1 MSLLHGCRHNYVLS
15 YSNVASWKGQ
25 ESQCDILMSAGGWN
39 VISIKQVVQKDYNH
53 NLQSKSNSLDYSTV
67 FYFDVDLPANK
78 ISNSFKDYLHWKFLL
93 WTCVFCKLNIPSFVP
108 KICRTIFGEN
118 IRCITFKYFC
128 TKIFF
133 ELVNIFGTGC
143 GTICCVVV
151 WCHYCVAGPGL
162 IWLVSRKFYLV
173 TWRHCGQESAVQ
185 CGPQYKIFYF
195 LISVRGPGSQIA
207 LLSLSGSVVWLSL
220 SPAARLRRG
229 CQDAVDTIV
238 VASQDLGIIDIS
250 SVWVYSVKYS
260 ARWVENVFLP
270 TLNYKYILH
279 QH

>member
-78 ISNSFKDYLHWKFLL
+78 ISNSFKDYLSTLK
-93 WTCVFCKLNIPSFVP
+93 IPVINVCHVLQI
-108 KICRTIFGEN
+108 KYTIICANCRTIFGEN
-118 IRCITFKYFC
+118 IHCITFRYFC

-173 TWRHCGQESAVQ
+173 TWRHCG
-185 CGPQYKIFYF
+185 
-195 LISVRGPGSQIA
+195 
-207 LLSLSGSVVWLSL
+207 
-220 SPAARLRRG
+220 
-229 CQDAVDTIV
+229 
-238 VASQDLGIIDIS
+238 
-250 SVWVYSVKYS
+250 
-260 ARWVENVFLP
+260 
-270 TLNYKYILH
+270 
-279 QH
+279 